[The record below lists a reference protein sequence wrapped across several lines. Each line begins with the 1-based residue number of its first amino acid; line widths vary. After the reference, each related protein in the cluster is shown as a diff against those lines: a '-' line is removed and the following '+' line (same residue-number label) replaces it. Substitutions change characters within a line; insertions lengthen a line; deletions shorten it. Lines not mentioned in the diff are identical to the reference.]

1 MGWRP
6 RWCAVVCGNRRCK
19 HYLATLHPQQ
29 PESTSTNRRLTS
41 LMSIRMPL
49 EHTVRP
55 AATPRRSIQRVG
67 LALLALLMVTALAS
81 CATGNKSDATF
92 YENRDATVQS
102 QMPDVQATTT
112 ARFFG
117 GTPTAI
123 ATYAPVPALAEL
135 TLATSVGGDGSPQNR
150 VKNASGGTIYA
161 SARIRNI
168 VSGQVYTAVWGRP
181 DGTEIERVDQ
191 TAA

>member
-1 MGWRP
+1 
-6 RWCAVVCGNRRCK
+6 
-19 HYLATLHPQQ
+19 
-29 PESTSTNRRLTS
+29 
-41 LMSIRMPL
+41 MPL

-150 VKNASGGTIYA
+150 VKDASGGTIYA

-191 TAA
+191 TAASGANIGWISFAWPSAGSQGYGEYAVFIYAGSNLLGSVVFTKN

>member
-6 RWCAVVCGNRRCK
+6 KWCAVACGNQRCK
-19 HYLATLHPQQ
+19 HSLVMLHPQQ
-29 PESTSTNRRLTS
+29 PESTFTNRRS
-41 LMSIRMPL
+41 MSPTNTRTPL
-49 EHTVRP
+49 EPTVRP
-55 AATPRRSIQRVG
+55 VATPRRSIQRVAK
-67 LALLALLMVTALAS
+67 ALLTLLMVTALAS
-81 CATGNKSDATF
+81 CATGNKREATF

-117 GTPTAI
+117 GTP
-123 ATYAPVPALAEL
+123 
-135 TLATSVGGDGSPQNR
+135 QNR
-150 VKNASGGTIYA
+150 AKNASGGTIYV

-168 VSGQVYTAVWGRP
+168 VSGEVYTAVWGLP

-191 TAA
+191 TAGSSANIGWMSFDWPSAASQGSGEYA